1 MDAAALRARALRWL
15 AQREHSRSELRR
27 KLLRQRAD
35 VAADAAAETD
45 PGLVERVLDALQQQ
59 GWLSDER
66 FAASRVRTRAPR
78 QGLQR
83 IRAELARHGLALDAG
98 SAAALRASEL
108 ERAHAVWQRKFGQPA
123 ADAAGRARQMRFL
136 AGRGFDAEVIRRVLA
151 GAADADGAHAPDPGD
166 GSDGDPDPGDDSA
179 AR

>member
-27 KLLRQRAD
+27 KLLRRRAD
-35 VAADAAAETD
+35 ADADAATD
-45 PGLVERVLDALQQQ
+45 PGLVERVLDTLQQQ

-83 IRAELARHGLALDAG
+83 IRAELARHGLALDSD
-98 SAAALRASEL
+98 SAAALRASEDA
-108 ERAHAVWQRKFGQPA
+108 RARAVWQRKFGQPA

-136 AGRGFDAEVIRRVLA
+136 AGRGFDTEVIRRVLA
-151 GAADADGAHAPDPGD
+151 VAADPDGADAPDPGD
-166 GSDGDPDPGDDSA
+166 GSDGDPGAGGTP
-179 AR
+179 R